1 VAKLVEWLNSQDP
14 AKVEFMRRYDVG
26 WSLIDN
32 ILHLSFITIKETIP
46 KLIEQNKFE
55 EAIATA
61 LSMDVKK
68 IYTFDEIKRFRLY
81 LWLLKQY
88 EKIGKMEMDYLSSP
102 PDAKLAAAGIS
113 DLDPLGI
120 TNTIDLLAG
129 GDITKWAE
137 VRELPY
143 ADCFEK
149 QLKMLIESRIEK
161 KLVVLMKDKAK

>member
-1 VAKLVEWLNSQDP
+1 MAKLVEWLNSQDP
-14 AKVEFMRRYDVG
+14 AKVEFMRRYDAG
-26 WSLIDN
+26 WSPIDN

-46 KLIEQNKFE
+46 KLIEECKFE

-129 GDITKWAE
+129 GDVTKWEE
-137 VRELPY
+137 VRNLPY
-143 ADCFEK
+143 SDCFEK

-161 KLVVLMKDKAK
+161 KLIEQSKVK